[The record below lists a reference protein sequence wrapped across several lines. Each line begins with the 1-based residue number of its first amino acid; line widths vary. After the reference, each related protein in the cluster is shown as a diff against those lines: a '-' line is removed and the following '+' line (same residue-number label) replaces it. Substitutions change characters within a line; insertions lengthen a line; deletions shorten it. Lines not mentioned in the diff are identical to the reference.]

1 MKLKQ
6 FFVALSLFAA
16 AFAFTAPAQ
25 AASQDEC
32 AIWICL
38 PGGFPSGC
46 GAAKSA
52 MRDRIKDMKS
62 PLPSFSSCAVNPPN
76 GSGSHM
82 TSDHGFA
89 AFIPAHRVC
98 SQYRYRRDD
107 RECVAWETVPDR
119 YVKNTRCRTDRDG
132 YRTPRGCTRTYRWAE
147 VFVEGQLAGPTHYW
161 N

>member
-1 MKLKQ
+1 MKQ
-6 FFVALSLFAA
+6 FFVALSLFAV
-16 AFAFTAPAQ
+16 AFVFTAPAQ

-52 MRDRIKDMKS
+52 MKKRIKKFKP
-62 PLPSFSSCAVNPPN
+62 PLPSFASCAVNPPT

-82 TSDHGFA
+82 SSKHGYA
-89 AFIPAHRVC
+89 AYIPEHQVC
-98 SQYRYRRDD
+98 NNTWD
-107 RECVAWETVPDR
+107 ECHSWELETVPAS
-119 YVKNTRCRTDRDG
+119 YIKGARCELDNDG
-132 YRTPRGCTRTYRWAE
+132 YRTPRGCTETYHWAE
-147 VFVEGQLAGPTHYW
+147 VFIENELAGPTYYF